1 MSNSCSELE
10 KELASPH
17 GPKRR
22 ILWLVLVINLVM
34 FFVEGIA
41 GWLAQS
47 NALMADALDMLGDAA
62 VYGFSLFVIQHD
74 PVWRT
79 RAGIL
84 KGIIMSGFAFGILGS
99 TIYRVY
105 HQVLPDVSTMGI
117 VGGLA
122 LAVNLFCAYLL
133 LRFKDDDINMRSA
146 WLCSRNDVL
155 ANLGVLAAAGG
166 VAWTG
171 SHWPDLAVG
180 VVIAGLILQS
190 SFGIFKD
197 ARLEL
202 ENNQGT
208 TGVRPNEQ

>member
-1 MSNSCSELE
+1 MSDGCCEIE
-10 KELASPH
+10 EELAKGS
-17 GPKRR
+17 KRR
-22 ILWLVLVINLVM
+22 ILWLVLAINLSM

-62 VYGFSLFVIQHD
+62 IYGFSLFVIQHD

-84 KGIIMSGFAFGILGS
+84 KAVIMSAFALGILGS
-99 TIYRVY
+99 AIYRVY
-105 HQVLPDVSTMGI
+105 HHTVPDASAMGI
-117 VGGLA
+117 IGGLA
-122 LAVNLFCAYLL
+122 LATNLLCAYLL
-133 LRFKDDDINMRSA
+133 LRFKDDDVNMRSA

-155 ANLGVLAAAGG
+155 ANLGVIAAAGG

-197 ARLEL
+197 AQVEL
-202 ENNQGT
+202 QENGT
-208 TGVRPNEQ
+208 GRAAQ

>member
-1 MSNSCSELE
+1 MSDGCEIE
-10 KELASPH
+10 EELARGS
-17 GPKRR
+17 KRK
-22 ILWLVLVINLVM
+22 ILWLVLVINLIM

-41 GWLAQS
+41 GWVAQS

-62 VYGFSLFVIQHD
+62 IYGFSLFVIQHD

-79 RAGIL
+79 RAAIL
-84 KGIIMSGFAFGILGS
+84 KGIIMSIFALGILGS
-99 TIYRVY
+99 AIYRVT
-105 HQVLPDVSTMGI
+105 HQVLPDASTMGI

-155 ANLGVLAAAGG
+155 ANLGVLVAA
-166 VAWTG
+166 VAVVWTG
-171 SHWPDLAVG
+171 THWPDLAVG
-180 VVIAGLILQS
+180 VIIAGLILQS

-202 ENNQGT
+202 GNNQGT

>member
-1 MSNSCSELE
+1 MSDGCCEIE
-10 KELASPH
+10 EELAKGS
-17 GPKRR
+17 KRR
-22 ILWLVLVINLVM
+22 ILWLVLAINLSM

-62 VYGFSLFVIQHD
+62 IYGFSLFVIQHD

-84 KGIIMSGFAFGILGS
+84 KAVIMSAFALGILGS
-99 TIYRVY
+99 AIYRVY
-105 HQVLPDVSTMGI
+105 HQTVPDASAMGI
-117 VGGLA
+117 IGGLA
-122 LAVNLFCAYLL
+122 LATNLLCAYLL
-133 LRFKDDDINMRSA
+133 LRFKDDDVNMRSA

-155 ANLGVLAAAGG
+155 ANLGVIAAAGG

-197 ARLEL
+197 AQVEL
-202 ENNQGT
+202 QENGT
-208 TGVRPNEQ
+208 GRAAQ

>member
-1 MSNSCSELE
+1 MSDACSHLE
-10 KELASPH
+10 EDLASSH

-22 ILWLVLVINLVM
+22 ILWIVLVLNLIM

-62 VYGFSLFVIQHD
+62 IYGFSLFVIQLA
-74 PVWRT
+74 PIWRT
-79 RAGIL
+79 RSGIL
-84 KGIIMSGFAFGILGS
+84 KATIMSLFAFGILGS
-99 TIYRVY
+99 AVYRVS
-105 HQVLPDVSTMGI
+105 HQVVPVASAMGI
-117 VGGLA
+117 VGSLA
-122 LAVNLFCAYLL
+122 LLINLFCAYLL
-133 LRFKDDDINMRSA
+133 LRFRDDDVNMRSA

-180 VVIAGLILQS
+180 VIIAGLILQS
-190 SFGIFKD
+190 SFGIFKE
-197 ARLEL
+197 AKVEL
-202 ENNQGT
+202 KENGQA
-208 TGVRPNEQ
+208 

>member
-1 MSNSCSELE
+1 MSNACCGLE
-10 KELASPH
+10 EELAQGS
-17 GPKRR
+17 KRK
-22 ILWLVLVINLVM
+22 ILWAVLVINLVM

-47 NALMADALDMLGDAA
+47 NALMADALDMLGDFAI
-62 VYGFSLFVIQHD
+62 YGFSLFVIRLD
-74 PVWRT
+74 PAWRT

-84 KGIIMSGFAFGILGS
+84 KATIMSILALGILSS

-105 HQVLPDVSTMGI
+105 YHTAPDVSTMGI

-122 LAVNLFCAYLL
+122 LVANLFCAYLL
-133 LRFKDDDINMRSA
+133 LRFKDDDVNMRSA

-180 VVIAGLILQS
+180 VIIAGLILQS

-197 ARLEL
+197 ARLEFQ
-202 ENNQGT
+202 ESDQ
-208 TGVRPNEQ
+208 Q

>member
-1 MSNSCSELE
+1 MSNACSHLE
-10 KELASPH
+10 EDLASSH

-22 ILWLVLVINLVM
+22 ILWIVLVLNLIM

-62 VYGFSLFVIQHD
+62 IYGFSLFVIQLA
-74 PVWRT
+74 PTWRT
-79 RAGIL
+79 RSGIL
-84 KGIIMSGFAFGILGS
+84 KATIMSLFAFGILGS
-99 TIYRVY
+99 AVYRVS
-105 HQVLPDVSTMGI
+105 HQVVPVASAMGI
-117 VGGLA
+117 VGSLA
-122 LAVNLFCAYLL
+122 LLINLFCAYLL
-133 LRFKDDDINMRSA
+133 LRFRDDDVNMRSA

-180 VVIAGLILQS
+180 VIIAGLILQS

-197 ARLEL
+197 AKVEL
-202 ENNQGT
+202 KENGQA
-208 TGVRPNEQ
+208 

>member
-1 MSNSCSELE
+1 M
-10 KELASPH
+10 
-17 GPKRR
+17 
-22 ILWLVLVINLVM
+22 
-34 FFVEGIA
+34 
-41 GWLAQS
+41 
-47 NALMADALDMLGDAA
+47 
-62 VYGFSLFVIQHD
+62 
-74 PVWRT
+74 
-79 RAGIL
+79 
-84 KGIIMSGFAFGILGS
+84 GII
-99 TIYRVY
+99 
-105 HQVLPDVSTMGI
+105 
-117 VGGLA
+117 GGLA
-122 LAVNLFCAYLL
+122 LAANLFCAYLL

>member
-1 MSNSCSELE
+1 MSDGCEIE
-10 KELASPH
+10 EELARGS
-17 GPKRR
+17 KRK
-22 ILWLVLVINLVM
+22 ILWLVLVINLIM

-62 VYGFSLFVIQHD
+62 IYGFSLFVIQHD

-79 RAGIL
+79 RAAIL
-84 KGIIMSGFAFGILGS
+84 KGIIMSIFALGILGS
-99 TIYRVY
+99 AIYRIT
-105 HQVLPDVSTMGI
+105 HQVLPDASTMGI

-155 ANLGVLAAAGG
+155 ANLGVLVAA
-166 VAWTG
+166 VAVVWTG
-171 SHWPDLAVG
+171 THWPDLAVG
-180 VVIAGLILQS
+180 VIIAGLILQS

>member
-1 MSNSCSELE
+1 MSDACSQLE
-10 KELASPH
+10 RDLTSPH
-17 GPKRR
+17 GPKRKV
-22 ILWLVLVINLVM
+22 LWIVLLLNLSM
-34 FFVEGIA
+34 FFVEGIF

-62 VYGFSLFVIQHD
+62 IYGFSLFVIQLA
-74 PVWRT
+74 PIWRT

-84 KGIIMSGFAFGILGS
+84 KAVIMSLFALGVLGS
-99 TIYRVY
+99 AIYRIS
-105 HQVLPDVSTMGI
+105 HQAVPLATTMGI

-122 LAVNLFCAYLL
+122 LITNLFCAYLL
-133 LRFKDDDINMRSA
+133 LRFRDDDINMRSA

-155 ANLGVLAAAGG
+155 ANLGVLLAAGG

-180 VVIAGLILQS
+180 VIISGLILQS

-202 ENNQGT
+202 ENNHGS
-208 TGVRPNEQ
+208 

>member
-1 MSNSCSELE
+1 MSRSCSHIE
-10 KELASPH
+10 KELASLH
-17 GPKRR
+17 RPKRK
-22 ILWLVLVINLVM
+22 ILWIVLTLNLIM

-62 VYGFSLFVIQHD
+62 IYGFSLFVIQLT
-74 PVWRT
+74 PIWRT

-84 KGIIMSGFAFGILGS
+84 KASIMSLFAVGILGS
-99 TIYRVY
+99 SIYRVS
-105 HQVLPDVSTMGI
+105 HQVVPMASAMGI
-117 VGGLA
+117 VGSLA
-122 LAVNLFCAYLL
+122 LVINLFCAYLL
-133 LRFKDDDINMRSA
+133 LRFRDDDINMRSA

-171 SHWPDLAVG
+171 SLWPDLAVG
-180 VVIAGLILQS
+180 VIIAGLILQS

-197 ARLEL
+197 AQLEL
-202 ENNQGT
+202 KNNQAH
-208 TGVRPNEQ
+208 P

>member
-1 MSNSCSELE
+1 MSHFCSHIEEDLSS
-10 KELASPH
+10 LH
-17 GPKRR
+17 RPKRK
-22 ILWLVLVINLVM
+22 ILWIVLTLNFIM

-62 VYGFSLFVIQHD
+62 VYGFSLFVIQLA
-74 PVWRT
+74 PIWRT

-84 KGIIMSGFAFGILGS
+84 KASIMSLFALGILGS
-99 TIYRVY
+99 SIYRVS
-105 HQVLPDVSTMGI
+105 HQVVPMASAMGI
-117 VGGLA
+117 VGSLA
-122 LAVNLFCAYLL
+122 LLTNLFCAYLL
-133 LRFKDDDINMRSA
+133 LQFRDDDINMRSA

-166 VAWTG
+166 VSLTG

-180 VVIAGLILQS
+180 AIIAGLILQS

-202 ENNQGT
+202 KNNQT
-208 TGVRPNEQ
+208 HP

>member
-1 MSNSCSELE
+1 MSDSCSHLDE
-10 KELASPH
+10 ELAQGS
-17 GPKRR
+17 KRK
-22 ILWLVLVINLVM
+22 ILWLVLAINLIM
-34 FFVEGIA
+34 FFIEGIA
-41 GWLAQS
+41 GFLAQS

-62 VYGFSLFVIQHD
+62 IYGFSLFVIQLD
-74 PVWRT
+74 PIWKT

-84 KGIIMSGFAFGILGS
+84 KGLIMSAFALGILGS

-105 HQVLPDVSTMGI
+105 YHAAPDASTMGI
-117 VGGLA
+117 VGGMA
-122 LAVNLFCAYLL
+122 LAANLFCAYLL
-133 LRFKDDDINMRSA
+133 LRFKNDDINMRSA

-166 VAWTG
+166 VAWSG

-180 VVIAGLILQS
+180 VIISGLILQS

-202 ENNQGT
+202 NT
-208 TGVRPNEQ
+208 ARATSTGCSANDK

>member
-1 MSNSCSELE
+1 MSDCCSEIE
-10 KELASPH
+10 EVH

-22 ILWLVLVINLVM
+22 ILWIALVLNLIM

-47 NALMADALDMLGDAA
+47 NALMADALDMLGDA
-62 VYGFSLFVIQHD
+62 VIYGFSLFVIQLA
-74 PVWRT
+74 PIWRT

-84 KGIIMSGFAFGILGS
+84 KAVIMSVFALGILGS
-99 TIYRVY
+99 VIYRVS
-105 HQVLPDVSTMGI
+105 HQVVPVATTMGI
-117 VGGLA
+117 VGGMA
-122 LAVNLFCAYLL
+122 LATNLFCAYLL
-133 LRFKDDDINMRSA
+133 LRFRDDDVNMRSA

-155 ANLGVLAAAGG
+155 ANLGVLLAAAG

-180 VVIAGLILQS
+180 VIIAGLILQS

-197 ARLEL
+197 AKLEIS
-202 ENNQGT
+202 NGRATDKQY
-208 TGVRPNEQ
+208 

>member
-1 MSNSCSELE
+1 MSDSCSHLDE
-10 KELASPH
+10 ELAQGS
-17 GPKRR
+17 KRK
-22 ILWLVLVINLVM
+22 ILWLVLAINLIM
-34 FFVEGIA
+34 FFIEGIA
-41 GWLAQS
+41 GFLAQS

-62 VYGFSLFVIQHD
+62 IYGFSLFVIQLD
-74 PVWRT
+74 PIWKT

-84 KGIIMSGFAFGILGS
+84 KGLIMSAFALGILGS

-105 HQVLPDVSTMGI
+105 YHAAPDASTMGI
-117 VGGLA
+117 VGGMA
-122 LAVNLFCAYLL
+122 LAANLFCAYLL
-133 LRFKDDDINMRSA
+133 LRFKNDDINMRSA

-180 VVIAGLILQS
+180 GIISGLILQS

-202 ENNQGT
+202 NT
-208 TGVRPNEQ
+208 ARATSTGCSANDK

>member
-1 MSNSCSELE
+1 MSDCCSELE
-10 KELASPH
+10 KDLASPH

-22 ILWLVLVINLVM
+22 ILWIVLVLNLIM

-62 VYGFSLFVIQHD
+62 IYAFSLFVIKLD

-79 RAGIL
+79 RSGIL
-84 KGIIMSGFAFGILGS
+84 KASIMSLFAFGILGS
-99 TIYRVY
+99 AIYRVS
-105 HQVLPDVSTMGI
+105 HQVIPVASAMGI
-117 VGGLA
+117 VGSLA
-122 LAVNLFCAYLL
+122 LAINLFCAYLL
-133 LRFKDDDINMRSA
+133 LRFRDDDINMRSA

-180 VVIAGLILQS
+180 VIIAGLILQS
-190 SFGIFKD
+190 CLGIFKD

-202 ENNQGT
+202 QENSQ
-208 TGVRPNEQ
+208 P